1 MLDFGSGTQALH
13 YFILCFV
20 SILSAIEISSTLH
33 RRQDLSWSGSRAGLY
48 LGALAIAACFI
59 WFFWVDSEIFIPG
72 LAGGEMTA
80 IFVAAFALA
89 VPTARGIAYLA
100 RLFRSTRWRGVSAN
114 GRQEAS
120 AGD

>member
-1 MLDFGSGTQALH
+1 MLNFGSGPQALH

-20 SILSAIEISSTLH
+20 AILAAIQISATIYH
-33 RRQDLSWSGSRAGLY
+33 RQDFMWTSSRAGLY
-48 LGALAIAACFI
+48 LGALAIAAGFI

-89 VPTARGIAYLA
+89 VPTARGIAHLA